1 MPEGQQGLARLNRGL
16 EENGELPLGTWH
28 KWLWRCDPQAPLAKR
43 VAMNEMHLM
52 GLLLCRFWTMCDSAV
67 QHAMQNGATILRNHH
82 TTWPEHEAERLVLM
96 QKKPEDMTLRELRD
110 TVDNLAIEFPAFAA
124 RLHSDEDSVEHMA
137 AIEALVTQCFT
148 RLGILTAAIH
158 SDSVLDDPVAAE
170 QTDPGRFKLTKAFI
184 RRSICTFLALFRNMY
199 MWKNATHIKADTAD
213 VSSLAQVFKK
223 HHVEASNDDFH
234 TLCMYATLPIG
245 ALLTYK
251 TDFPGMYNH
260 ISQVVYF
267 HNSKYERRQRPKIE
281 EIPKGDPLHVLPA
294 IMQLHPDIA
303 LVYESDDVDIT
314 KPSTEW
320 RWAVFPGMIYL
331 VDPEANVYHSPN
343 IMQLY
348 WVYLERQREKQ
359 QGHTHAHR
367 GVGKLSSKFKRQR
380 TDCVH

>member
-1 MPEGQQGLARLNRGL
+1 MPDGQQGLAGLNRGL

-28 KWLWRCDPQAPLAKR
+28 RWLWKCDPQAPLAKR
-43 VAMNEMHLM
+43 VAVNEMHLM
-52 GLLLCRFWTMCDSAV
+52 GLLLCRFWTMCDSTV
-67 QHAMQNGATILRNHH
+67 QHAMQNGVTVLRNHH

-124 RLHSDEDSVEHMA
+124 RLHSDENAGEHMA
-137 AIEALVTQCFT
+137 AIEALVTQCFS

-158 SDSVLDDPVAAE
+158 SDSVLDDPMAAE

-199 MWKNATHIKADTAD
+199 MWKNATHIRADTAD
-213 VSSLAQVFKK
+213 VSSLTQVFKK

-303 LVYESDDVDIT
+303 LVYESDDMDIT

-320 RWAVFPGMIYL
+320 KWAVFPGMIYL
-331 VDPEANVYHSPN
+331 IDPEAHVYHSPN
-343 IMQLY
+343 ILQLY

-367 GVGKLSSKFKRQR
+367 APGTLAARFKRQR
-380 TDCVH
+380 TDCVY